1 MKRGCY
7 KKGELNEH
15 LMNKLFSRT
24 IITYV
29 FILSVIFIIKLIG
42 LDYFGL
48 DTSNPLMCSLGTLID
63 SNLIINNIIY
73 FIPLMLN
80 HYVVLSVVLDDN
92 SKRMIIYNL
101 CFAPL
106 FYVFQATKLQ
116 LFGIYSSIIESLYF
130 IILIYIYNKGID
142 KKIIIK
148 YMKLMLFIFLIQVLS
163 TFTRFNYSI
172 EYVTNSISN
181 VILNFDYI
189 IMLIIIYKLN
199 FMKGEGEICG
209 YQVAQ
214 YSFSH
219 QLTSLTKQL
228 RKFQIKSLSNK
239 EKFEFIATWIIYLLW
254 NIFTLY
260 VILLVAKLNDTV
272 VECIIILSAFWI
284 NKRVFGKAFH
294 MKNAINCFILSNI
307 SYYCLNRITSKVEI
321 SILVPIILGISLSYF
336 TSKLVKENKVKLKRG
351 MTEEQVK
358 ELLTKINA
366 DPIDYKICDLYYT
379 KGYSDLKTA
388 YTLGYS
394 EINIKK
400 RKQKINKA
408 LKELII

>member
-1 MKRGCY
+1 M
-7 KKGELNEH
+7 
-15 LMNKLFSRT
+15 
-24 IITYV
+24 
-29 FILSVIFIIKLIG
+29 
-42 LDYFGL
+42 
-48 DTSNPLMCSLGTLID
+48 SNPLICSLGALID
-63 SNLIINNIIY
+63 NHLIINNIIY

-80 HYVVLSVVLDDN
+80 HYIVLSVVLNDN
-92 SKRMIIYNL
+92 SKQMIIYNL
-101 CFAPL
+101 WFAPL
-106 FYVFQATKLQ
+106 FYMFQATKLQ

-148 YMKLMLFIFLIQVLS
+148 YMKLMVFIFLIQALS

-219 QLTSLTKQL
+219 QLTSLIKQL

-294 MKNAINCFILSNI
+294 MKNAIHCFIISNI
-307 SYYCLNRITSKVEI
+307 SYYCLNRITSKVGI

-336 TSKLVKENKVKLKRG
+336 TSKLVKENKIKLKRG
-351 MTEEQVK
+351 MTEDQIK
-358 ELLTKINA
+358 ELLSKINA

-388 YTLGYS
+388 NILGYS

-408 LKELII
+408 LQELII

>member
-1 MKRGCY
+1 
-7 KKGELNEH
+7 
-15 LMNKLFSRT
+15 
-24 IITYV
+24 
-29 FILSVIFIIKLIG
+29 
-42 LDYFGL
+42 
-48 DTSNPLMCSLGTLID
+48 
-63 SNLIINNIIY
+63 
-73 FIPLMLN
+73 
-80 HYVVLSVVLDDN
+80 
-92 SKRMIIYNL
+92 
-101 CFAPL
+101 
-106 FYVFQATKLQ
+106 
-116 LFGIYSSIIESLYF
+116 
-130 IILIYIYNKGID
+130 
-142 KKIIIK
+142 
-148 YMKLMLFIFLIQVLS
+148 
-163 TFTRFNYSI
+163 
-172 EYVTNSISN
+172 
-181 VILNFDYI
+181 
-189 IMLIIIYKLN
+189 
-199 FMKGEGEICG
+199 MKGEGEICG

-228 RKFQIKSLSNK
+228 KKFQIKSLSNK

-307 SYYCLNRITSKVEI
+307 SYYCLNRITSKVGI

-351 MTEEQVK
+351 MTEEQIK

>member
-1 MKRGCY
+1 
-7 KKGELNEH
+7 
-15 LMNKLFSRT
+15 MNKLFSRT

-48 DTSNPLMCSLGTLID
+48 DTSNPLMCSLGTLVD
-63 SNLIINNIIY
+63 STLIINNIIY

-80 HYVVLSVVLDDN
+80 HYVILSVVLDDN

-148 YMKLMLFIFLIQVLS
+148 YMKLMVFIFLIQVLS

-219 QLTSLTKQL
+219 QLTSLIKQL
-228 RKFQIKSLSNK
+228 KKFQIKSLSNK

-307 SYYCLNRITSKVEI
+307 SYYCLNRITSKVGI

-351 MTEEQVK
+351 MTEEQIK

>member
-1 MKRGCY
+1 
-7 KKGELNEH
+7 
-15 LMNKLFSRT
+15 MNKLFSRT

-29 FILSVIFIIKLIG
+29 FILSIIFIIKLIG

-48 DTSNPLMCSLGTLID
+48 DTSNPLMCSLGALID
-63 SNLIINNIIY
+63 STLIINNIIY

-80 HYVVLSVVLDDN
+80 HYVILSVVLDDN

-116 LFGIYSSIIESLYF
+116 IFGIYSSIIESLYF

-148 YMKLMLFIFLIQVLS
+148 YMKLMVFIFLIQVLS

-228 RKFQIKSLSNK
+228 KKFQIKSLSNK

-307 SYYCLNRITSKVEI
+307 SYYCLNRITSKVGI

-351 MTEEQVK
+351 MTEEQIK

-408 LKELII
+408 LQELII

>member
-1 MKRGCY
+1 M
-7 KKGELNEH
+7 H
-15 LMNKLFSRT
+15 KLFSRT

-29 FILSVIFIIKLIG
+29 FILSIIFIIKLIG

-48 DTSNPLMCSLGTLID
+48 DTSNPLICSLGALID
-63 SNLIINNIIY
+63 STLIINNIIY

-92 SKRMIIYNL
+92 SKQMIIYNL

-116 LFGIYSSIIESLYF
+116 IFGIYSSIIENLYF

-148 YMKLMLFIFLIQVLS
+148 YMKLMIFIFLIQVLS

-307 SYYCLNRITSKVEI
+307 SYYCLNRITSKVGI
-321 SILVPIILGISLSYF
+321 SILVPIILGVSLSYF

-351 MTEEQVK
+351 MTEEQIK

>member
-1 MKRGCY
+1 
-7 KKGELNEH
+7 
-15 LMNKLFSRT
+15 MNKLFSRT

-29 FILSVIFIIKLIG
+29 FILSIIFIIKLIG
-42 LDYFGL
+42 LEYFGL
-48 DTSNPLMCSLGTLID
+48 DTSNPLMCSLGALID
-63 SNLIINNIIY
+63 STLIINNIIY

-80 HYVVLSVVLDDN
+80 HYVILSVVLDDN

-116 LFGIYSSIIESLYF
+116 IFGIYSSIIESLYF

-148 YMKLMLFIFLIQVLS
+148 YMKLMVFIFLIQVLS

-219 QLTSLTKQL
+219 QLTSLIKQL
-228 RKFQIKSLSNK
+228 KKFQIKSLSNK

-307 SYYCLNRITSKVEI
+307 SYYCLNRITSKVGI

-351 MTEEQVK
+351 MTEEQIK

-408 LKELII
+408 LQELII

>member
-1 MKRGCY
+1 
-7 KKGELNEH
+7 
-15 LMNKLFSRT
+15 MNKLFSRT

>member
-1 MKRGCY
+1 
-7 KKGELNEH
+7 
-15 LMNKLFSRT
+15 MNKLFSRT

-29 FILSVIFIIKLIG
+29 FILSIIFIIKLIG

-48 DTSNPLMCSLGTLID
+48 DTSNPLMCSLGALID
-63 SNLIINNIIY
+63 STLIINNIIY

-80 HYVVLSVVLDDN
+80 HYVILSVVLDDN

-116 LFGIYSSIIESLYF
+116 IFGIYSSIIESLYF

-148 YMKLMLFIFLIQVLS
+148 YMKLMVFIFLIQVLS

-219 QLTSLTKQL
+219 QLTSLIKQL
-228 RKFQIKSLSNK
+228 KKFQIKSLSNK

-260 VILLVAKLNDTV
+260 VILLVVKLNDTV

-307 SYYCLNRITSKVEI
+307 SYYCLNRITSKVGI

-351 MTEEQVK
+351 MTEEQIK

-408 LKELII
+408 LQELII